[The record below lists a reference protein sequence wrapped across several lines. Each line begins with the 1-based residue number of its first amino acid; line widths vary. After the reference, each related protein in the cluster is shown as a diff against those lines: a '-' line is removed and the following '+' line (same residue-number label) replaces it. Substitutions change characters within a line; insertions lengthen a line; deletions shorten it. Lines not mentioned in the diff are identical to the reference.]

1 MLKHSLGFGALVAAL
16 VLASC
21 GDDGAEPTGASG
33 SGASSGTGT
42 GGAGGTGVG
51 GAGGAGGAGGTGTG
65 GAGGTGTGGAGG
77 TGTGGAGGAGGA
89 GGGMECANPLDE
101 ATLQALAFG
110 FFDNIALQPGQ
121 SNDFDLGT
129 LECCYFFTPV
139 DACAVFSIDPVD
151 GATIDPASGLFTVAA
166 DTPSGTVYTV
176 TADIE
181 EGRRLMT
188 TEVYV
193 YTPEAAP
200 LVGFWS
206 EVTQLSCGGGE
217 VPADPSIAELW
228 FKADGTFSVTWFPF
242 ELYFDYWGTYT
253 FDLAAGT
260 LNLVVEGG
268 NFVPPDIDGDG
279 TFSVVGGDLVL
290 SDIWL
295 GSHGNFMGDVAC
307 GHRFQ

>member
-1 MLKHSLGFGALVAAL
+1 MMNRSLGFAALVAAL
-16 VLASC
+16 VLVSC
-21 GDDGAEPTGASG
+21 GDDAADPTGASG

-42 GGAGGTGVG
+42 
-51 GAGGAGGAGGTGTG
+51 GGAGGTGTG

-77 TGTGGAGGAGGA
+77 TGTGGAGGAGTGGA
-89 GGGMECANPLDE
+89 GGTGTGGAGGSGGGIECANPLDE
-101 ATLQALAFG
+101 ETLQALAFG
-110 FFDNIALQPGQ
+110 FFETVEMQPGQ
-121 SNDFDLGT
+121 SRDFDLGT
-129 LECCYFFTPV
+129 VACCYFFEPV
-139 DACAVFSIDPVD
+139 DACVVFSIDPAV
-151 GATIDPASGLFTVAA
+151 GATIDPASGVFTVDAA
-166 DTPSGTVYTV
+166 TPSGTMYTV
-176 TADIE
+176 TADVE
-181 EGRRLMT
+181 EGRRLVT

-206 EVTQLSCGGGE
+206 EAAQLSCGGGE
-217 VPADPSIAELW
+217 VPADPAIAELW
-228 FKADGTFSVTWFPF
+228 FRADGTFRVTWFPF
-242 ELYFDYWGTYT
+242 ELYFDYWGNYT

-260 LNLVVEGG
+260 LDLAVEGG
-268 NFVPPDIDGDG
+268 NFIPPDIDGDG